1 MTENTSETENQDRS
15 GKVRGEVQSVLTRMY
30 GSLYDS
36 FDKLSQTGTTGAEI
50 VEALREIGEEEIRE
64 NYAAWAEIDI
74 REDDATT
81 LDPTVPDPVT
91 ATSYTNWEPKWVGP
105 VTPLEDEFSAGD
117 ILRHLQDFPHS
128 YVDQTG
134 GGTATLV
141 IRKKEGDVP
150 ITAGPG
156 SYNWT
161 DPKSST
167 FYVGEFYWGPDT
179 YGVDGEEPTHPYAN
193 EPDEALDPENPGTL
207 LVLTDRIRA
216 AYAKCN
222 PESAQ

>member
-15 GKVRGEVQSVLTRMY
+15 EKVRERVSSIIRDAFSEMQR
-30 GSLYDS
+30 S
-36 FDKLSQTGTTGAEI
+36 FDDLDTEGITGTEV

-91 ATSYTNWEPKWVGP
+91 ASSYTNWVGP
-105 VTPLEDEFSAGD
+105 VSPLEDEFTGWD
-117 ILRHLQDFPHS
+117 LLRHTIDEFPKS
-128 YVDQTG
+128 YVEQTG
-134 GGTATLV
+134 GGTATFV
-141 IRKKEGDVP
+141 IRKTNTDVA

-161 DPKSST
+161 DPKSSV
-167 FYVGEFYWGPDT
+167 FYTGEFYFGRDQYDNDGNEYPDEDP
-179 YGVDGEEPTHPYAN
+179 G
-193 EPDEALDPENPGTL
+193 EALDPENPGTL
-207 LVLTDRIRA
+207 VQLANRIRA
-216 AYAKCN
+216 AYAKYN
-222 PESAQ
+222 PESGQ

>member
-1 MTENTSETENQDRS
+1 MSENTSETENQDRS

-30 GSLYDS
+30 GNLYDS

-81 LDPTVPDPVT
+81 MDDVVPDP
-91 ATSYTNWEPKWVGP
+91 ADAPSYANWAPRWIGP
-105 VTPLEDEFSAGD
+105 VSPIEDEFTGWD
-117 ILRHLQDFPHS
+117 LLRHVIDEFPKS

-134 GGTATLV
+134 GGTATFV
-141 IRKKEGDVP
+141 IRKTDEDVA

-156 SYNWT
+156 SYSWRE
-161 DPKSST
+161 PKASV
-167 FYVGEFYWGPDT
+167 FYVNEFYFGRPPYDNDGNDYPDEDP
-179 YGVDGEEPTHPYAN
+179 G
-193 EPDEALDPENPGTL
+193 EALDAENPGTL
-207 LVLTDRIRA
+207 IQLADRIRA
-216 AYAKCN
+216 AYNKHNAPK
-222 PESAQ
+222 ES

>member
-15 GKVRGEVQSVLTRMY
+15 EKVRERVSSIIRDAFSEMQR
-30 GSLYDS
+30 S
-36 FDKLSQTGTTGAEI
+36 FDDLETDGITGTEV

-91 ATSYTNWEPKWVGP
+91 ASSYTNWVGP
-105 VTPLEDEFSAGD
+105 VSTLEDEFTGWD
-117 ILRHLQDFPHS
+117 LLRHTIDEFPKS
-128 YVDQTG
+128 YVEQTG
-134 GGTATLV
+134 GGTATFV
-141 IRKKEGDVP
+141 IRKTNTDVA

-161 DPKSST
+161 DPKSSV
-167 FYVGEFYWGPDT
+167 FYTGEFYFGRDQYDNDGNEYPDEDP
-179 YGVDGEEPTHPYAN
+179 G
-193 EPDEALDPENPGTL
+193 EALDPENPGTL
-207 LVLTDRIRA
+207 VQLADRIRA
-216 AYAKCN
+216 AYIKYN
-222 PESAQ
+222 PESGQ